1 MENHTMSN
9 QSLKKDFTIALLL
22 VFVGMILFTVW
33 LNDRLNGNRQAAQD
47 LPLLNVGE
55 TAPPLKAQGWVN
67 GNPHQ
72 DNFLDGKVIVVDAW
86 ATWCGPCR
94 MEAPHMVQVYNKFK
108 DQNVA
113 FIGLTSDSE
122 ELLPEIKEWL
132 SDTGITWPNGY
143 GADESLFAFKA
154 EFIPQVWVIGTDGK
168 IVWNEDSR
176 SDESLEEGIQRALMQ
191 SH

>member
-1 MENHTMSN
+1 MSN

-22 VFVGMILFTVW
+22 VFTGMILFTVL
-33 LNDRLNGNRQAAQD
+33 LNYRLNGYRQTTQN

-55 TAPPLKAQGWVN
+55 TAPPLMAQGWVN

-72 DNFLDGKVIVVDAW
+72 DNFLEGKVIVVDAW

-94 MEAPHMVQVYNKFK
+94 MEAPHMVEVYNKFK

-168 IVWNEDSR
+168 IAWNEDSR
-176 SDESLEEGIQRALMQ
+176 SNESLEEGIQRALMLSQ
-191 SH
+191 